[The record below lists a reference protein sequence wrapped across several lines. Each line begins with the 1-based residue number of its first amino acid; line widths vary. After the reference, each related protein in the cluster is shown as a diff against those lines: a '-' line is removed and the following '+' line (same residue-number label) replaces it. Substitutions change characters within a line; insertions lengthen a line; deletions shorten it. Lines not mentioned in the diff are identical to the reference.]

1 MDKNNKFLL
10 KVIAFFGTFIII
22 IIAVFAWLSYSNYKR
37 EQKANEEL
45 YKAMEEDRK
54 YLNEQ
59 QQKEAE
65 ERLKMLHDILT
76 IDAQRGE
83 NEED

>member
-1 MDKNNKFLL
+1 MKKNTLELITCF
-10 KVIAFFGTFIII
+10 ATIII
-22 IIAVFAWLSYSNYKR
+22 IHAVVLAVACYWSYSKQKR
-37 EQKANEEL
+37 ANEEF